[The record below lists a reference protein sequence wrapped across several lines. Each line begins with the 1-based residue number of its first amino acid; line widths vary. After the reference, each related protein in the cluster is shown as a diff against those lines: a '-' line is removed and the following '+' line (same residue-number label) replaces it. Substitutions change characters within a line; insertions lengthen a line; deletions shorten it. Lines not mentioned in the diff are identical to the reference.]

1 MISSI
6 SIEEL
11 KSKLGHITVI
21 DSRSIEKYNDNHIEG
36 AINIPCEKLILDPKK
51 YLNFTETYYI
61 YCQKGTK
68 SVKLCMFLQKQG
80 FKVVNIR
87 GGYESWILE
96 S

>member
-1 MISSI
+1 MITSI

-11 KSKLGHITVI
+11 KAKIGKIHLI
-21 DSRSIEKYNDNHIEG
+21 DIRSIEKYNDNHIQG
-36 AINIPCEKLILDPKK
+36 SQHVPCEKLILEPKK
-51 YLNFTETYYI
+51 YLNFTDTYYL

-68 SVKLCMFLQKQG
+68 SIKTCMFLQKQG
-80 FKVVNIR
+80 FKVINIR